1 MDVFKCW
8 LDFATDEIT
17 VAKQGSCQLPLQLQQ
32 NGLEMATEEFPKKE
46 WETLWAPWRVE
57 YFEKEPRNLNFLS
70 EAAQA
75 SDDAAHLVVTRRK
88 NAFLMM
94 NRYPYSVGHLMAVP
108 YRKVAELSAL
118 GDNEVVE
125 LWSLVVHAQ
134 ALLRAATKAQ
144 GFNIGLNLGEC
155 AGAGVPGHLHIHIVP
170 RWSGDTNFMPIL
182 AGTRTLSDGLRALYD
197 KLMDAQ
203 SKM

>member
-1 MDVFKCW
+1 
-8 LDFATDEIT
+8 
-17 VAKQGSCQLPLQLQQ
+17 
-32 NGLEMATEEFPKKE
+32 MATEEFPKKE
-46 WETLWAPWRVE
+46 LETLWAAWRVE

-75 SDDAAHLVVTRRK
+75 SDDAAHLVITRRK

-94 NRYPYSVGHLMAVP
+94 NRYPYAVGHLMAVP

-125 LWSLVVHAQ
+125 LWNLVTHAQ

-144 GFNIGLNLGEC
+144 GFNIGFNLGEC
-155 AGAGVPGHLHIHIVP
+155 AGAGVPDHLHIHIVP

-182 AGTRTLSDGLRALYD
+182 AGTRMLSEGLRALYD

-203 SKM
+203 SKMTR